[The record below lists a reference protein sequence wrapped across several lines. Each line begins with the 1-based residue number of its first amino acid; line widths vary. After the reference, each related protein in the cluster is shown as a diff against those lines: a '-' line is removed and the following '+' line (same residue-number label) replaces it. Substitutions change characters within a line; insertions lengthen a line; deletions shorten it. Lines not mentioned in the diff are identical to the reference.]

1 MKVAGRSMV
10 PAFSPAQRVMVSR
23 LSYVLKKPQKGHVV
37 VLRHPQSGTFLLK
50 RVVAGEGERVRQ
62 QYGRL
67 FVGPRSVPVSAKDYA
82 AARGES
88 EWVVP
93 KGHYFLAGDNLHAS
107 TDSRHF
113 GCVPASA
120 IEGRVIASFTLDE

>member
-1 MKVAGRSMV
+1 MV
-10 PAFSPAQRVMVSR
+10 PAFSPGGRVLVNR
-23 LSYVLKKPQKGHVV
+23 LSYALRKPQKGHVV
-37 VLRHPQSGTFLLK
+37 LVRHPESGALLLK
-50 RVVAGEGERVRQ
+50 RVIAQEGERVRQ

-67 FVGPRSVPVSAKDYA
+67 FVGPHSVAVSAKDYSEGA
-82 AARGES
+82 QQA

-120 IEGRVIASFTLDE
+120 IQGRVVASFRLDD